1 MRIGFDNQMSN
12 GKIENKSLIKILK
25 IKCIAIKKTIT

>member
-1 MRIGFDNQMSN
+1 MRIRFDNQMSN
-12 GKIENKSLIKILK
+12 DKILKKSLIKILK